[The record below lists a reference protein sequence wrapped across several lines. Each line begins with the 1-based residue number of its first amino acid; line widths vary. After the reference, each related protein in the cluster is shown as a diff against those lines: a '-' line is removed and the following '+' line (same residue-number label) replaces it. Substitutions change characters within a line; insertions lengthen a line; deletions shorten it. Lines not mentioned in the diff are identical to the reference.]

1 MAPRPVR
8 LPDMLMTDRS
18 PTPSAVAAAKPQ
30 PNPEVVAALVR
41 NHREFLGFLE
51 RRLGDRAEAED
62 VLQEAF
68 SRGLE
73 KLEDVRDDELVVA
86 WFYRVL
92 RNRLIDRA
100 RRHASR
106 SQALARLAQELEQP
120 AEPELRDAACRCV
133 ATLAETLKPEYRDA
147 LRRIELEGVS
157 VKDYAEQAQIS
168 SSNAA
173 VRVFR
178 ARQALRKQV
187 VASCGTCATH
197 GCFDCTCKS
206 AASGG
211 TDTAAQQP

>member
-1 MAPRPVR
+1 
-8 LPDMLMTDRS
+8 MTDHPTEPNS
-18 PTPSAVAAAKPQ
+18 EPTPS
-30 PNPEVVAALVR
+30 PEVVAALVR

-51 RRLGDRAEAED
+51 RRLGNRAEAED

-73 KLEDVRDDELVVA
+73 KLEDLRDDEAAVA

-100 RRHASR
+100 RRHATR
-106 SQALARLAQELEQP
+106 SQALERLAQQLDEP
-120 AEPELRDAACRCV
+120 REPETHAAVCRCV
-133 ATLAETLKPEYRDA
+133 ATLSETLKPEYRDA
-147 LRRIELEGVS
+147 LQRIEVEGVS
-157 VKDYAEQAQIS
+157 VKDYADQAGIS

-187 VASCGTCATH
+187 VASCGTCAAH
-197 GCFDCTCKS
+197 GCFDCTC
-206 AASGG
+206 ADAPC
-211 TDTAAQQP
+211 AH

>member
-1 MAPRPVR
+1 MSD
-8 LPDMLMTDRS
+8 LPSETQTADP
-18 PTPSAVAAAKPQ
+18 PTPS
-30 PNPEVVAALVR
+30 PEVVAALVR
-41 NHREFLGFLE
+41 NHREFLAFLE

-73 KLEDVRDDELVVA
+73 KLEDLRDDELAVA

-100 RRHASR
+100 RRHATR
-106 SQALARLAQELEQP
+106 SQALTRLAHELD
-120 AEPELRDAACRCV
+120 EPSESEAHAAVCRCV
-133 ATLAETLKPEYRDA
+133 ATLSETLKPEYRDA
-147 LRRIELEGVS
+147 LQRIEIEGVS
-157 VKDYAEQAQIS
+157 VKEYAERAGIS

-187 VASCGTCATH
+187 VASCGTCAAH
-197 GCFDCTCKS
+197 GCFDCTCGEAPGCK
-206 AASGG
+206 
-211 TDTAAQQP
+211 

>member
-1 MAPRPVR
+1 MSDHPSQPQTAAPPRA
-8 LPDMLMTDRS
+8 
-18 PTPSAVAAAKPQ
+18 TPS
-30 PNPEVVAALVR
+30 PEVVAALVR

-73 KLEDVRDDELVVA
+73 KLEDLRDDELAVA

-100 RRHASR
+100 RRHATR
-106 SQALARLAQELEQP
+106 SQALTRLAQELATP
-120 AEPELRDAACRCV
+120 SEPEVHAAACRCV
-133 ATLAETLKPEYRDA
+133 ATLSETLKPEYREA
-147 LRRIELEGVS
+147 LQRIEIEGVS
-157 VKDYAEQAQIS
+157 VKDYAEQAGIS
-168 SSNAA
+168 SNNAA

-187 VASCGTCATH
+187 VASCGTCAAH
-197 GCFDCTCKS
+197 GCFDCTCS
-206 AASGG
+206 DAPGCG
-211 TDTAAQQP
+211 L

>member
-1 MAPRPVR
+1 MALAFER
-8 LPDMLMTDRS
+8 LQDMLMSDRPS
-18 PTPSAVAAAKPQ
+18 SSEPAAKATPSPD
-30 PNPEVVAALVR
+30 VVAVLVR

-68 SRGLE
+68 SRGLDQ
-73 KLEDVRDDELVVA
+73 LEDLRDDERAVA

-106 SQALARLAQELEQP
+106 TAALTRLAHELAAEP
-120 AEPELRDAACRCV
+120 AEPETRAAVCRCV
-133 ATLAETLKPEYRDA
+133 GTLAETLKPEYRDA
-147 LRRIELEGVS
+147 LQRIELDGMS
-157 VKDYAEQAQIS
+157 VKDYAAQAQIS
-168 SSNAA
+168 DSNAA

-187 VASCGTCATH
+187 VASCGTCAAH
-197 GCFDCTCKS
+197 GCFDCSCGAS
-206 AASGG
+206 AGG
-211 TDTAAQQP
+211 CAPEPQP